1 MSEASIAQSSATVDF
16 LSDQNLQR
24 ADETVQ
30 EVFARMLG
38 LQIALTDPQILEPG
52 LGEDRTAIVGFSGAM
67 RGCCEVQLNVQAA
80 QAVASAMLGIPV
92 DDAASLDDA
101 IGEICNMVGGGW
113 KDRVPSLSSQCALSP
128 PTVIS
133 GRAYRVH
140 MSRPSDKITR
150 TYQFNEHLLFL
161 TIRRE
166 NMANDG
172 A

>member
-1 MSEASIAQSSATVDF
+1 MSDASLAQSSPSAEF
-16 LSDQNLQR
+16 LSLQNLQR
-24 ADETVQ
+24 ADEAVL

-38 LQIALTDPQILEPG
+38 LQIAPTEPQIQEPG
-52 LGEDRTAIVGFSGAM
+52 PGEDRTAIVGFSGAM
-67 RGCCEVQLNVQAA
+67 RGCCEVQLNEQGA
-80 QAVASAMLGIPV
+80 QAVASAMLGTPV

-101 IGEICNMVGGGW
+101 VGEICNMVGGGW

-133 GRAYRVH
+133 GRAYKVN

-150 TYQFNEHLLFL
+150 TYHFDGNLLFL

-166 NMANDG
+166 NMGSD
-172 A
+172 

>member
-1 MSEASIAQSSATVDF
+1 MSEASLARSSPAAEF
-16 LSDQNLQR
+16 LSPQNLQR

-38 LQIALTDPQILEPG
+38 LQIEPTNPQIPESG

-67 RGCCEVQLNVQAA
+67 RGSCEVQVNEQAA
-80 QAVASAMLGIPV
+80 RAVASAMLGTPV

-113 KDRVPSLSSQCALSP
+113 KDRVPSLSSLCALSP
-128 PTVIS
+128 PTIIS
-133 GRAYRVH
+133 GRAYKVH
-140 MSRPSDKITR
+140 MTRPSDKITR
-150 TYQFNEHLLFL
+150 TYHFDGHLLFL

-166 NMANDG
+166 NAASD
-172 A
+172 